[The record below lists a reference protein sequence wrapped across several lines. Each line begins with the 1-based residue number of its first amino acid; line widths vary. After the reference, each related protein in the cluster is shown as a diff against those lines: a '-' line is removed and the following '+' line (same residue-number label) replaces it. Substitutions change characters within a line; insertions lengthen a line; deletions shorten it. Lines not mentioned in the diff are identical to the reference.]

1 MSVQFCNFNNSEK
14 DKDSELEL
22 TLFCNVSTKRL
33 NSTKKLADYKDD
45 NIVFVYSIQRDK
57 QTTKCKNIY
66 KIHEKAEVLDITR
79 YGKVWL
85 RLHGHI
91 YEWELDYNYRTT
103 IVTNHIPGVIINFII
118 LLNFI
123 LKLLKL
129 QANIS

>member
-1 MSVQFCNFNNSEK
+1 MKTFFFFLEIIDLTLKQQKNEIKFYFEVEDMSVQFCNFNNSEK

-66 KIHEKAEVLDITR
+66 KIHEKAE
-79 YGKVWL
+79 
-85 RLHGHI
+85 
-91 YEWELDYNYRTT
+91 
-103 IVTNHIPGVIINFII
+103 
-118 LLNFI
+118 
-123 LKLLKL
+123 
-129 QANIS
+129 